1 MSPLRWSRW
10 SAAGTAAAIVPS
22 TGFGAFFAR
31 VRALFLALFLAL
43 VLAPRTAQADPFDAT
58 HPAWD
63 SLSVFVG
70 LARTELGPQR
80 VVVTQELDY
89 ASLAPEDAV
98 VLVHPVGDLDLASL
112 SRFLHEGGR
121 VVLLDDFGD
130 GDLLLSH
137 FGMMRRPLGEPS
149 QTLGNRLYLPIAK
162 PSSYHPTVVDVD
174 QVVLNHASCI
184 DHPDLSSVLE
194 VETRSGE
201 KKAVAVAGAVG
212 KGRLLAVADS
222 SVFVDGMLRFAGNET
237 FARAVVR
244 YAVEDDVWGKR
255 QGRLLILS
263 DSLKQ
268 VGVFGE
274 ASAASAFFEEATRGI
289 REALQKLREE
299 GLSGIP
305 AIALAVLAALGC
317 VLWVAKR
324 AAKPHTP
331 QLPRFLIPVSV
342 LGRGGQPGHVST
354 LLAKTTPRALALLE
368 HKVAFE
374 EKLAAWL
381 GLPEVPKLSGGTHSP
396 LPPQPE
402 LLELLRARGASAT
415 HLAELR
421 QLLFRLSQAETWL
434 LSRGRA
440 PTVTEGEVVR
450 ISERLEALLAAFTG
464 SSGAPSSSSQ
474 RSPRRSHAPPP

>member
-1 MSPLRWSRW
+1 MFFGIP
-10 SAAGTAAAIVPS
+10 SALAG
-22 TGFGAFFAR
+22 
-31 VRALFLALFLAL
+31 
-43 VLAPRTAQADPFDAT
+43 PFDAT
-58 HPAWD
+58 RPAWD

-70 LARTELGPQR
+70 MARGELGPKR
-80 VVVTQELDY
+80 VLVAQELDY
-89 ASLAPEDAV
+89 ASLAPEDAI

-137 FGMMRRPLGEPS
+137 FGMRRRPLGEPS
-149 QTLGNRLYLPIAK
+149 QTLGNRPHLPIAT

-174 QVVLNHASCI
+174 HVVLNHASCI

-201 KKAVAVAGAVG
+201 KKPVAVAGAVG

-222 SVFVDGMLRFAGNET
+222 SVFVDGMLRFPGNKT

-255 QGRLLILS
+255 QGRLLILTE
-263 DSLKQ
+263 SLTQ
-268 VGVFGE
+268 VGVFGQ
-274 ASAASAFFEEATRGI
+274 ASAATAFFEEATRG
-289 REALQKLREE
+289 LREVLQTLRAE

-305 AIALAVLAALGC
+305 AVAVAVLAALGC
-317 VLWVAKR
+317 VMWVARR

-331 QLPRFLIPVSV
+331 QLPRFLVPVSA

-354 LLAKTTPRALALLE
+354 LVAKTTPRTLALLE

-381 GLPEVPKLSGGTHSP
+381 GLPEVPKASGGTHSP

-402 LLELLRARGASAT
+402 LLEMLRARGASAT

-421 QLLFRLSQAETWL
+421 PLLFRLSQAETWL

-440 PTVTEGEVVR
+440 PTVTEGEVVS
-450 ISERLEALLAAFTG
+450 ISERLEALLIALTSA
-464 SSGAPSSSSQ
+464 SSPLSDRLHRSS
-474 RSPRRSHAPPP
+474 RRSNAPPP

>member
-1 MSPLRWSRW
+1 MSPPSRSRW
-10 SAAGTAAAIVPS
+10 SAAS
-22 TGFGAFFAR
+22 FAR
-31 VRALFLALFLAL
+31 RPVRLLGLLFCALIGIGIARAE
-43 VLAPRTAQADPFDAT
+43 PFDAAR
-58 HPAWD
+58 PGWD
-63 SLSVFVG
+63 SLSVLVG
-70 LARTELGPQR
+70 LARAELGPAR
-80 VVVTQELDY
+80 VVVSPQLDY
-89 ASLAPEDAV
+89 STLAPEDAL

-121 VVLLDDFGD
+121 IVLLDDFGD
-130 GDLLLSH
+130 GDTLLAH

-149 QTLGNRLYLPIAK
+149 QTLGNRMHLPIAR
-162 PSSYHPTVVDVD
+162 PSGYHPTVADVD

-194 VETRSGE
+194 VETRLGE

-212 KGRLLAVADS
+212 KGRLLAVSDS
-222 SVFVDGMLRFAGNET
+222 SVFLDSMLRFPGNET

-255 QGRLLILS
+255 GGRLLIAREALQ
-263 DSLKQ
+263 Q

-274 ASAASAFFEEATRGI
+274 ASAATAFLEEATRGL
-289 REALQKLREE
+289 REALQKLRQE
-299 GLSGIP
+299 GLSGAP
-305 AIALAVLAALGC
+305 ALAVAILAALGC

-324 AAKPHTP
+324 AAKPHAP
-331 QLPRFLIPVSV
+331 QQPRFLIPVTA

-368 HKVAFE
+368 HKLAFE

-381 GLPEVPKLSGGTHSP
+381 GLPEAPKPTAPGTPSLAL

-402 LLELLRARGASAT
+402 LFELLRERGASNAQ
-415 HLAELR
+415 LAELR
-421 QLLFRLSQAETWL
+421 QLFFRLSQAETWL

-440 PTVTEGEVVR
+440 PTVSEGEVAR
-450 ISERLEALLAAFTG
+450 ISERLEALLIALSASGGAAG
-464 SSGAPSSSSQ
+464 PKS
-474 RSPRRSHAPPP
+474 RRPHAP

>member
-1 MSPLRWSRW
+1 MSPQRWSRW
-10 SAAGTAAAIVPS
+10 SAARAAGVLLLCAGILLLFRAGTA
-22 TGFGAFFAR
+22 
-31 VRALFLALFLAL
+31 RAES
-43 VLAPRTAQADPFDAT
+43 FDAA
-58 HPAWD
+58 HPGWD
-63 SLSVFVG
+63 SLSVFVEI
-70 LARTELGPQR
+70 ARTELGAPR
-80 VVVTQELDY
+80 VVVAQQLDY
-89 ASLAPEDAV
+89 AALSPTDAV
-98 VLVHPVGDLDLASL
+98 VLVHPVGDLDLASI

-137 FGMMRRPLGEPS
+137 FGMMRKPLGEPS
-149 QTLGNRLYLPIAK
+149 QTLGGRMYLPIAK
-162 PSSYHPTVVDVD
+162 PSGFHPTVVDVD
-174 QVVLNHASCI
+174 HVVLNHASCI

-222 SVFVDGMLRFAGNET
+222 SVFVDGMLRFPGNAA

-255 QGRLLILS
+255 QGRLVILS
-263 DSLKQ
+263 DSFKQ

-274 ASAASAFFEEATRGI
+274 ASATAAFFEEATRGV
-289 REALQKLREE
+289 REALQKLRDE
-299 GLSGIP
+299 GLSGAP
-305 AIALAVLAALGC
+305 ALAVGVLAALGC

-324 AAKPHTP
+324 AVRPHAP
-331 QLPRFLIPVSV
+331 QMPRFLSPVSV
-342 LGRGGQPGHVST
+342 LARGGQPGHVST
-354 LLAKTTPRALALLE
+354 LVAKTTPRTLALLE

-374 EKLAAWL
+374 ERLATWL
-381 GLPEVPKLSGGTHSP
+381 GLPEVSKPSGGMHSP
-396 LPPQPE
+396 LPPQLE
-402 LLELLRARGASAT
+402 LVELLRARGVSNT

-440 PTVTEGEVVR
+440 PTVSESEVVR
-450 ISERLEALLAAFTG
+450 MSERLEALLLVLTG
-464 SSGAPSSSSQ
+464 SAGSAASSVTSSS
-474 RSPRRSHAPPP
+474 RRSSAPPPLS